1 MQYIVSYI
9 FIFSFFS
16 YISNIQIDFPTARKF
31 HSIFP
36 FHNNQIIMFGGA
48 HFNRETNHHIVVNN
62 RIWTF
67 DFEKLEWAVLSLLT
81 MPKPTYF
88 HAAAMNE
95 VKKIRILFYFISSFI

>member
-1 MQYIVSYI
+1 MK
-9 FIFSFFS
+9 
-16 YISNIQIDFPTARKF
+16 IDFPTARKF

-48 HFNRETNHHIVVNN
+48 HYNPSTHRHIVVNE

-67 DFEKLEWAVLSLLT
+67 NLDKLEWSILPSLT
-81 MPKPTYF
+81 MPRPTYF

-95 VKKIRILFYFISSFI
+95 VKIFIVFLKYSFFFHLAW